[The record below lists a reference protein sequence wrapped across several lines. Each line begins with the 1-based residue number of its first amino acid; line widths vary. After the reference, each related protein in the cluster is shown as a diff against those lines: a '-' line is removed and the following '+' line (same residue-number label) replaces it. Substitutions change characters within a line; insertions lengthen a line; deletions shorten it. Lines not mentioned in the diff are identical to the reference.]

1 MPRIILK
8 CRYIRHGKEHL
19 SHLVRYIA
27 TREGAEPARDTQVHL
42 PVTIRQKHVINEI
55 LQTVPE
61 AEESYEYQD
70 YLQDPTMGNASEFI
84 SMSIEQNMDLIAK
97 KKNYVD
103 YIAKRPGVEKMGR
116 HGLFTD
122 AGRPVVLSNVQEE
135 VSSHEGNVWTLIL
148 SLRREDAERLGYG
161 SVRNWEALLRGRR
174 NQMAEAMKIPPED
187 LVWYA
192 AFHNEGHHPHV
203 HIIAYS
209 SDPAKGFL
217 TVNGIEQMRAMFAK
231 EIFRQDRYELYQK
244 QTGQRD
250 GLVRASREHMR
261 NLCGLMR
268 MKEYQNI
275 KLEQMMLQLFRNL
288 KKTKGKKVYGYL
300 PPGVRQQVDRIVDEL
315 AMDPLVAGYYQAWH
329 GLYLDILHYYT
340 DADPPLPP
348 LSRQKEFKQ
357 IRNMVIQEA
366 LSLGEVKAE
375 GIEFLICQQDT
386 ADKAEDHASWTGA
399 CQAAGGML
407 YGTEETGP
415 GYEAAYQMMEP
426 EAGNVHAMRALAEAC
441 LDTGDPEQ
449 IQQGILMLERA
460 ADMDD
465 PIAMYRLGTY
475 HHQTGSTGQAMEWFE
490 KSATLGNSF
499 AEYRMG
505 KMYQKGEGVEP
516 NPGASLYWL
525 NLSAGH
531 GNKYAQYL
539 LGKTYLFSRESG
551 QDRESG
557 IFWLKESAS
566 QGNTNAIYLLEHKD
580 SWTRMEI
587 QSAII
592 RLYRQLS
599 SIFEGQARG
608 EHGRAREWID
618 RKRRRK
624 LREKKM
630 AQGIH

>member
-55 LQTVPE
+55 LQAVPE

-122 AGRPVVLSNVQEE
+122 VGRPVILSNVQEE
-135 VSSHEGNVWTLIL
+135 VSRHEGDVWTLIL

-261 NLCGLMR
+261 NLCGQMR

-275 KLEQMMLQLFRNL
+275 KLEQMMLQLSGNL

-329 GLYLDILHYYT
+329 GLRLDILHYYT

-366 LSLGEVKAE
+366 LSLGEVKA
-375 GIEFLICQQDT
+375 
-386 ADKAEDHASWTGA
+386 
-399 CQAAGGML
+399 GGMEMQSE
-407 YGTEETGP
+407 GTDWMIPDDTEP
-415 GYEAAYQMMEP
+415 GYEATYQMMEP

-449 IQQGILMLERA
+449 IRQGILMLERA

-465 PIAMYRLGTY
+465 PIAMYRLGMY

-490 KSATLGNSF
+490 KSAALGNSF

-505 KMYQKGEGVEP
+505 KMYQTGEGVEP

-566 QGNTNAIYLLEHKD
+566 QGNPNAIHLLEHKD

-592 RLYRQLS
+592 RLYCQLS
-599 SIFEGQARG
+599 GIFEGQARG
-608 EHGRAREWID
+608 GPDRAREWID

>member
-42 PVTIRQKHVINEI
+42 PVTIRQKQVINEI
-55 LQTVPE
+55 LQSIPE

-84 SMSIEQNMDLIAK
+84 SMSIEQNMYLIAK
-97 KKNYVD
+97 KKNHVD
-103 YIAKRPGVEKMGR
+103 YIAKRPGVEKMGH

-122 AGRPVVLSNVQEE
+122 AGRPVILSNVQEE

-174 NQMAEAMKIPPED
+174 NQMAEAMKILPED

-209 SDPAKGFL
+209 FDPAKGFL

-268 MKEYQNI
+268 MKEYRNI
-275 KLEQMMLQLFRNL
+275 KLEQMMLQLSGNL

-329 GLYLDILHYYT
+329 GLRLDILHYYT

-366 LSLGEVKAE
+366 LSLGEVKA
-375 GIEFLICQQDT
+375 
-386 ADKAEDHASWTGA
+386 
-399 CQAAGGML
+399 GGMEMQSE
-407 YGTEETGP
+407 GTDWMIPDDTEA

-449 IQQGILMLERA
+449 IRQGILMLERA

-475 HHQTGSTGQAMEWFE
+475 HHQTGSTGHAMEWFE
-490 KSATLGNSF
+490 KSAALGNSF

-505 KMYQKGEGVEP
+505 KMYQTGEGVEP

-531 GNKYAQYL
+531 GNQYAQYL

-551 QDRESG
+551 QDKESG

-566 QGNTNAIYLLEHKD
+566 QGNPNAIHLLEHKD
-580 SWTRMEI
+580 SWARMEI

-599 SIFEGQARG
+599 GIFEGQARG
-608 EHGRAREWID
+608 GPDRAREWID